1 LHLRCGVRRMSDRSF
16 EPAITP
22 PPDDLRD
29 AAIES
34 FGDRLPVAERY
45 AGLLATDGVVR
56 GLIGPR
62 ETSRLWDRHILNCA
76 ALAPVLPRDGYI
88 VDVGSGAGL
97 PGIVLAIARPDLTV
111 VLLEPLERRTT
122 FLCEA
127 VEALE
132 IEGRASVV
140 RARAED
146 VAARPELFH
155 VKRADVVVSRALAP
169 LDRLAEWCLPLAAVG
184 GKVMA
189 IKGAAAGDEITV
201 HTPAINRL
209 GGGAPALRRYG
220 LGAEPTTVVE
230 VVRERVV
237 DRSRGAHSSRR
248 DRGVGRSRR

>member
-1 LHLRCGVRRMSDRSF
+1 MSDRSF
-16 EPAITP
+16 DPAITQP
-22 PPDDLRD
+22 PEDLRH
-29 AAIES
+29 AATEL
-34 FGDRLPVAERY
+34 FGDGLPVAERY

-62 ETSRLWDRHILNCA
+62 ETSRLWDRHLLNCA

-97 PGIVLAIARPDLTV
+97 PGIVLAIARPDVTV
-111 VLLEPLERRTT
+111 VLVEPLERRTT
-122 FLCEA
+122 FLYEA

-132 IEGRASVV
+132 IDGRVSVV

-146 VAARPELFH
+146 VAARPEVFH
-155 VKRADVVVSRALAP
+155 VKPADVVVSRALAP
-169 LDRLAEWCLPLAAVG
+169 LDRLAEWCVPLAAVG

-189 IKGAAAGDEITV
+189 IKGASAGDEITA
-201 HTPAINRL
+201 HAPAISRL

-220 LGAEPTTVVE
+220 MDAEPTTVVE
-230 VVRERVV
+230 IIRERVV
-237 DRSRGAHSSRR
+237 DRSRGARSNRR